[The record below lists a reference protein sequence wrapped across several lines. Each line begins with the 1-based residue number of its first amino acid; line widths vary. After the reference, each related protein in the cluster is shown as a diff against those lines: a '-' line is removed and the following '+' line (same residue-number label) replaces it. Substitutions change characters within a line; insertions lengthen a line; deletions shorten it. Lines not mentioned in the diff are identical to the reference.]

1 MKIIWTKEASDNLN
15 EIVNYLD
22 QEWGENISNSFLL
35 KLKKR
40 IDLLSNFPESF
51 PIIGKEDVRAS
62 VLIEQITIFYSF
74 NHTNDQITLITI
86 FDTRQHPDNRAP

>member
-1 MKIIWTKEASDNLN
+1 MKIIWTAEASDNLN

-22 QEWGENISNSFLL
+22 QEWGEDISNSFLL

-51 PIIGKEDVRAS
+51 PRIGKEGVRAS

-74 NHTNDQITLITI
+74 DSNKDQIILISI

>member
-1 MKIIWTKEASDNLN
+1 MKTIWTREASRNLN
-15 EIVNYLD
+15 DIISYLD
-22 QEWGENISNSFLL
+22 EEWSEEVSNNFLL

-51 PIIGKEDVRAS
+51 PLIGKEGVRAS

-74 NHTNDQITLITI
+74 DRENSQIIVLSI
-86 FDTRQHPDNRAP
+86 FDTRQNPDNRVP